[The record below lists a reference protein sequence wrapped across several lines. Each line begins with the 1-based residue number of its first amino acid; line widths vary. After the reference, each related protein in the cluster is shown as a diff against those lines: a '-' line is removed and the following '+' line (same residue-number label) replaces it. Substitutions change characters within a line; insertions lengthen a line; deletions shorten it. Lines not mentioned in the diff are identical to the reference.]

1 LLSGS
6 FGKKI
11 LALGTALALLAG
23 SFGVAYGDDLEQQ
36 LRETRDQLGQKK
48 SEADQARGMIR
59 DYSRQVSLLNRSI
72 SERTLQIRDIEANLA
87 RAREN
92 LRKAEADLKD
102 AEVKLDKSIGILNKR
117 VRNMYEVGNV
127 SYLEVLLAAR
137 DFSDF
142 VNRFELLMRV
152 VEQDVATIKQVE
164 ADRWSLD
171 NRKAGLQAQHDRL
184 TSMLAEQEAA
194 RRELASKQDEKNA
207 LLREARGELWD
218 LEAEADRLE
227 AQEQEILREIA
238 RQRSKDRP
246 RSEGGFTWPV
256 PGHSSISSYFGAR
269 KHPILG
275 TTRMHNGI
283 DIPAPTGTTVVAAQD
298 GTVIDVGYMS
308 GYGNI
313 VMIDHGGGVTTL
325 YSHLSAQLVGNG
337 QDVRKGEAIGR
348 VGSTGLSTGP
358 HLDFSVRVNGNP
370 VNPLSYL

>member
-1 LLSGS
+1 MLSGL
-6 FGKKI
+6 FGKKV
-11 LALGTALALLAG
+11 LALGMALVLLAC

-36 LRETRDQLGQKK
+36 LRETREQLDQKR
-48 SEADQARGMIR
+48 SEANEARGVVR

-72 SERTLQIRDIEANLA
+72 SERTLQIQDLEASLA

-92 LRKAEADLKD
+92 LRRTEADLKE
-102 AEVKLDKSIGILNKR
+102 AEARLDKSTEMLNKR
-117 VRNMYEVGNV
+117 IRNMYEVGNV
-127 SYLEVLLAAR
+127 SYLEVLFAAK

-142 VNRFELLMRV
+142 VNRFELLKRV
-152 VEQDVATIKQVE
+152 VEQDVATVKQVE
-164 ADRWSLD
+164 ADRQRIN
-171 NRKAGLQAQHDRL
+171 NRKADLQVQQERL
-184 TSMLAEQEAA
+184 AAMLAEQDAA
-194 RRELASKQDEKNA
+194 RKELAAKQKEKNA
-207 LLREARGELWD
+207 LLREAQGELWD
-218 LEAEADRLE
+218 LEAEAARLE

-256 PGHSSISSYFGAR
+256 PGHTYISSYFGAR

-283 DIPAPTGTTVVAAQD
+283 DIPAPTGTTVVAVQD

-313 VMIDHGGGVTTL
+313 VMIDHGGGLTTL
-325 YSHLSAQLVGNG
+325 YSHLSAQLVGVG
-337 QDVRKGEAIGR
+337 QEVSKGQAIGR

-370 VNPLSYL
+370 VNPLNYL